1 MVVQTEDSS
10 LEVGDQCI
18 CPRVQRV
25 EKSMDLGHS
34 NATMGFCKRSE
45 SCGNR
50 NSVGEA
56 HRASVIV

>member
-1 MVVQTEDSS
+1 MVVQTEYSS

-25 EKSMDLGHS
+25 EESMDLRHT
-34 NATMGFCKRSE
+34 NAAMGFCEGSE

-50 NSVGEA
+50 DSVGEA